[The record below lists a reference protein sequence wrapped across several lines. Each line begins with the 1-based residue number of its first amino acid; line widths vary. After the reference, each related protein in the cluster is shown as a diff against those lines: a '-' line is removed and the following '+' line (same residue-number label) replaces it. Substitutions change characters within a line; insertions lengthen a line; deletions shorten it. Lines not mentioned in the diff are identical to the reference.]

1 MTPLG
6 RRIVER
12 IAAFGPMP
20 VSEYMATCL
29 FDPDHGYY
37 TTREPFGTAGDFVT
51 APEVSQM
58 FGELVAVWVYSAW
71 RALDRPMPVCLA
83 EIGPGRGTLMADML
97 RTLDRLDPGFTTR
110 MRVAMVEASP
120 RLADA
125 QRRKLAGGRARPIW
139 LAALDDLPAL
149 PAIVVA
155 NELFDA
161 LPIRQF
167 VKTGRGWLERVVT
180 VDEAGKPVFSAATSG
195 IDASLLPPGADH
207 QPEGAIFE
215 AAPARQAMMDAIA
228 ARIARHGGAALLF
241 DYGHLEPGFG
251 DTLQA
256 VRDHAFDPVFAS
268 PGEADL
274 TSHVDFAA
282 LAAAA
287 HAHGLETRAMTQ
299 GAFLL
304 AMGLLQRAG
313 VLGTGA
319 DAATHDRLRGEV
331 ERLAGDEG
339 MGRLFKV
346 LVVAPRGL
354 DLPPAPAD

>member
-1 MTPLG
+1 MTALR

-12 IAAFGPMP
+12 IAALGPMP

-37 TTREPFGTAGDFVT
+37 TTREPFGAAGDFVT

-71 RALDRPMPVCLA
+71 QALGRPMPVCLA

-97 RTLDRLDPGFTTR
+97 RTLDRLDTGLVTR

-120 RLADA
+120 RLAGV
-125 QRRKLAGGRARPIW
+125 QQTKLTGGRAKPVW
-139 LAALDDLPAL
+139 HATLDDLPAL
-149 PAIVVA
+149 PAIIIA

-161 LPIRQF
+161 LPMRQF
-167 VKTGRGWLERVVT
+167 VKTGRGWLERMVT
-180 VDEAGKPVFSAATSG
+180 IDASGDPVFSAGGSG
-195 IDASLLPPGADH
+195 IDASLLPPGADR

-215 AAPARQAMMDAIA
+215 AAPARQAIMDTIA
-228 ARIARHGGAALLF
+228 ARIARDSGAALLF
-241 DYGHLEPGFG
+241 DYGHLDPGFG

-256 VRDHAFDPVFAS
+256 VRGHAFDPVFAS

-287 HAHGLETRAMTQ
+287 HAYGLKTRTMTQ

-313 VLGTGA
+313 ILGAGA
-319 DAATHDRLRGEV
+319 DAATQDRLRGEV
-331 ERLAGDEG
+331 ERLAGDGG

-346 LVVAPRGL
+346 LLVAPPGL